1 MKDSVRLLRE
11 CEAEGKQALVWL
23 EKAED
28 ETDNLRIKRL
38 LSRYETLHNRFCTRV
53 EEEIVSQRRKK
64 KGLPLFKKAEIWMK
78 LHAGLLMRH
87 TDSEIASL
95 LSDACFD
102 RTKRLCHALNSCHKA
117 EQNSVALLRELIR
130 IQERCAE
137 DLREFL

>member
-1 MKDSVRLLRE
+1 MKDSLRLLRE
-11 CEAEGKQALVWL
+11 CEGEGKQALVWL

-28 ETDNLRIKRL
+28 ETDNLRLKRL

-53 EEEIVSQRRKK
+53 DEEIALQRKK
-64 KGLPLFKKAEIWMK
+64 QKGIPSSKKAEIWFK
-78 LHAGLLMRH
+78 LRTGLLMRH
-87 TDSEIASL
+87 TDSEVASL

-102 RTKRLCHALNSCHKA
+102 RTKRLCHALNTYCKA
-117 EQNSVALLRELIR
+117 EQNSIALLRELIR